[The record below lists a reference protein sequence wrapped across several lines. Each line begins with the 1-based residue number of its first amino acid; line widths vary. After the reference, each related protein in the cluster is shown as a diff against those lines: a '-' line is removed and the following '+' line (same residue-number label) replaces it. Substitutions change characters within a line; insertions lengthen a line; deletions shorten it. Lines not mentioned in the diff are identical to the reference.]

1 MLTLCLDTATPMGVV
16 AVADGPKLL
25 SFVQWRSE
33 SRHGEDMF
41 AHIDSALDKAGI
53 ERGRLKRIGV
63 DIGPGRFTGVRVGL
77 STAKGLAL
85 GLGLPIVG
93 VHSLRV
99 LAEGMDPVDPVPDA
113 IRIPLMNA
121 YRGEIFAAAYG
132 STAGS
137 GAPLVEPFFGP
148 PAEALRTLRDELGDR
163 PVAVVGDGARK
174 HIDLLR
180 EIFAKVTESA
190 EVCDTPIPQALVK
203 EVDRLWSECGAAD
216 LATLEPHYLKP
227 SDAQL
232 PATSGR

>member
-1 MLTLCLDTATPMGVV
+1 MLSLCLDTATLMGVV

-41 AHIDSALDKAGI
+41 GHIDAALDEAGV
-53 ERGRLKRIGV
+53 ERAQLKRIGV

-85 GLGLPIVG
+85 GLDLPLVG

-99 LAEGMDPVDPVPDA
+99 LAEGTEPVPDA
-113 IRIPLMNA
+113 IRVPLMNA
-121 YRGEIFAAAYG
+121 YRGELFAAAYG
-132 STAGS
+132 PAAGS
-137 GAPLVEPFFGP
+137 DASLVEPFFGP
-148 PAEALRTLRDELGDR
+148 PPEVLRALRADLGDR

-180 EIFAKVTESA
+180 EVFASVTASP
-190 EVCDTPIPQALVK
+190 EVCDTPKPEALVK
-203 EVDRLWSECGAAD
+203 EVDRVWCESGATD
-216 LATLEPHYLKP
+216 LASLEPHYLKP
-227 SDAQL
+227 SDAEL
-232 PATSGR
+232 PDTSGR

>member
-1 MLTLCLDTATPMGVV
+1 MLSLCLDTATPMGVV

-41 AHIDSALDKAGI
+41 AHIDFALGEAGI
-53 ERGRLKRIGV
+53 ERDQLERIGV

-85 GLGLPIVG
+85 GLGLPLVG

-99 LAEGMDPVDPVPDA
+99 LAEGMDPLPDA

-132 STAGS
+132 PTAGS
-137 GAPLVEPFFGP
+137 GPALVEPFFGP
-148 PAEALRTLRDELGDR
+148 PAEALRTLHDELDGR

-180 EIFAKVTESA
+180 NIFAKLTESA
-190 EVCDTPIPQALVK
+190 EVCDTPSPEALIK
-203 EVDRLWSECGAAD
+203 EVDRLWSERGAAD
-216 LATLEPHYLKP
+216 LAALEPHYLKP
-227 SDAQL
+227 SDAEP
-232 PATSGR
+232 PAKSGR